1 MWPYA
6 LAVLLLTNVLA
17 FAAMGIDKR
26 RARRGGSRISE
37 RTLLWLAVPL
47 ASPGAWLGSRVFRH
61 KTKKLGFRLWLSAV
75 TLLNVGLVWAAAQ
88 VLGR

>member
-6 LAVLLLTNVLA
+6 LAALVLTNLVA
-17 FAAMGIDKR
+17 FTAMGIDKR
-26 RARRGGSRISE
+26 RARRGGGRLSE

-47 ASPGAWLGSRVFRH
+47 ASPGTWLGSRVFRH

-75 TLLNVGLVWAAAQ
+75 TLLNVAVVWAAAQ